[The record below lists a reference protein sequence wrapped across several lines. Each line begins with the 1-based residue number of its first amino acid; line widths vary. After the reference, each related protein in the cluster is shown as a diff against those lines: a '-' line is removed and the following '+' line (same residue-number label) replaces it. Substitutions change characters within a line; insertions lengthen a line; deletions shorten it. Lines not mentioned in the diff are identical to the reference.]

1 MIAYNRRR
9 RPNTLRRACESL
21 LPQSS
26 VGGIRGCKTGQ
37 WRRFALGAMIPVC
50 GDGLQAAL
58 SLGPFDAAADESV
71 QVYGVVGVAV
81 SVRIT
86 GGVDYVAGAADG
98 AIV

>member
-1 MIAYNRRR
+1 MIADNRRR

-26 VGGIRGCKTGQ
+26 VGGIRRCKTGQ

-58 SLGPFDAAADESV
+58 SLGPLDAAADESV
-71 QVYGVVGVAV
+71 EVYGVVGVAV
-81 SVRIT
+81 SV
-86 GGVDYVAGAADG
+86 DYVAGAADG
-98 AIV
+98 ARI